1 MQKNI
6 QPTGGNFQNSIKCD
20 LGIDKRD
27 KKLTFNLYSF
37 GESNQPIFRRLIR
50 LRIFL
55 TFMCSFKVGT
65 SQHWA
70 WTFFLEMWSLLC
82 PGAHTSPTKGGEVW
96 LTGFGHNLQS
106 QCHYLNNVWLMPISL
121 EKVRWSFQ
129 LGSNKSLHKRAIKSA
144 KKGKNAELY
153 F

>member
-1 MQKNI
+1 MQNNI

-65 SQHWA
+65 SQH
-70 WTFFLEMWSLLC
+70 FNVIGLEHSSWKCDPSSAQPLTPLLQ
-82 PGAHTSPTKGGEVW
+82 KV
-96 LTGFGHNLQS
+96 
-106 QCHYLNNVWLMPISL
+106 
-121 EKVRWSFQ
+121 EKCD
-129 LGSNKSLHKRAIKSA
+129 
-144 KKGKNAELY
+144 
-153 F
+153 